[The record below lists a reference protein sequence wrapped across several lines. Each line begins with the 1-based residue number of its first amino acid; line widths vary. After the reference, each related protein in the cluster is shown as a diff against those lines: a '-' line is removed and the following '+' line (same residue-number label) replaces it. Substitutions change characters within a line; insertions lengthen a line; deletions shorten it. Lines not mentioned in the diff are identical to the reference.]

1 MYFKKIFTRTVA
13 TFSGLGY
20 LPFSGTVA
28 SAVTAL
34 VWFMLPSVSA
44 AAHLAII
51 ASIALLGSYATHF
64 YLKTHSE
71 IDPREVVIDEVLGM
85 LIALLWAP
93 HSWPA
98 FLTSFV
104 LFRFFDIAKPFPINR
119 CEQLPGAWGV
129 LIDDVVAGILALAVR
144 ILALQML

>member
-1 MYFKKIFTRTVA
+1 MISKKIFTTTIA
-13 TFSGLGY
+13 TFAGLGHFP
-20 LPFSGTVA
+20 LSGTVA

-34 VWFMLPSVSA
+34 MWFMLPPVSLA
-44 AAHLAII
+44 THLATIL
-51 ASIALLGSYATHF
+51 SVALLGLYATHY
-64 YLKTHSE
+64 YLKSHSE